1 MITVTALHAGRL
13 SFRDRSPREGAVSND
28 VACEVCWEGPQDG
41 RCGPLRSGLR
51 VIGVAREASDSI
63 VAAEGSQLPA
73 GCPDLASNERVLDA
87 RTRDALTTQR
97 IAL

>member
-1 MITVTALHAGRL
+1 MA
-13 SFRDRSPREGAVSND
+13 
-28 VACEVCWEGPQDG
+28 

-63 VAAEGSQLPA
+63 VAAEGLTTTCRLSGSGLIP
-73 GCPDLASNERVLDA
+73 NERVLDA

-97 IAL
+97 IAQ